1 MRIFFAAI
9 VLLLYAALCFVCWW
23 HYRREQG
30 KSEGSPVIHDDVWLI
45 AYASQGG
52 TASQLAWQSA
62 EQLREA
68 GLPAHVVALN
78 KVDEA
83 TLQQQ
88 RKILFIVSTFGE
100 GEAPDNGSRILSRLA
115 GADLS
120 HLQYGLLALGDRS
133 YRFFCGFGHALQHA
147 LHASGATQLFDL
159 IEVDNGDP
167 AALRHWQYYLGQI
180 SGQTHFHD
188 WQPPEYESW
197 TLQRR
202 TCLNPESPGA
212 PAFWLQ
218 LTTTETKTWCAGDIA
233 EVGPCNSAA
242 RIAQFLQA
250 LGRDSANDP
259 LKEELRRRELPT
271 GELDHLA
278 ALTDAELLQQLPALP
293 HREYSIASIP
303 ESGSLDLLVRQV
315 QLENGELGLGS
326 GWLTQHADVHSSI
339 SLRIRSNPSFHPPIA
354 DVPLILIGSGTGM
367 AGLRAPL
374 LARRQAGASRNWLL
388 FGERTVVNDLFFAED
403 LHALQADGFLK
414 LLSLAFSRDAKQGE
428 PRYVQELLDVHA
440 EQLRE
445 WVAAGA
451 AIYVCG
457 SLQGMAQGV
466 DQELERLLG
475 REHLEVMLE
484 TGRYCRDVY

>member
-9 VLLLYAALCFVCWW
+9 VLVLYAALCLVCWW
-23 HYRREQG
+23 RYRRAQI
-30 KSEGSPVIHDDVWLI
+30 KSENSSVTGDDVWLI
-45 AYASQGG
+45 AYASQSG

-62 EQLREA
+62 DQLRDA
-68 GLPAHVVALN
+68 GLPSNVVAVN

-83 TLQQQ
+83 MLRRQ

-100 GEAPDNGSRILSRLA
+100 GEAPDNGNRILSRLT
-115 GADLS
+115 GADLP
-120 HLQYGLLALGDRS
+120 HLEYGLLALGDRS

-159 IEVDNGDP
+159 IEVDCGDP

-188 WQPPEYESW
+188 WQSPKYESW

-202 TCLNPESPGA
+202 ICLNPQSPGA

-218 LTTTETKTWCAGDIA
+218 LTAVEPKTWRAGDIA
-233 EVGPCNSAA
+233 EVGPCNCAA
-242 RIAQFLQA
+242 RTAQFLQA
-250 LGRDSANDP
+250 LGRDPNDS
-259 LKEELRRRELPT
+259 LVDELRHRELPA
-271 GELDHLA
+271 GSVSHLA

-326 GWLTQHADVHSSI
+326 GWLTRHAELRSSI
-339 SLRIRSNPSFHPPIA
+339 SLRIRSNPSFHPPAA
-354 DVPLILIGSGTGM
+354 DVPLILVGNGTGM
-367 AGLRAPL
+367 AGLRAHL
-374 LARRQAGASRNWLL
+374 LARRQTGARRNWLL
-388 FGERTVVNDLFFAED
+388 FGERTVANDFFFAED
-403 LHALQADGFLK
+403 LHALQENGVLEH
-414 LLSLAFSRDAKQGE
+414 LSLVFSRDAKPGE
-428 PRYVQELLDVHA
+428 PRYVQDLLAAHA
-440 EQLRE
+440 EQLRG

-451 AIYVCG
+451 AIFVCG
-457 SLQGMAQGV
+457 SLQGMAHGV
-466 DQELERLLG
+466 DQELVRLLG
-475 REHLEVMLE
+475 REYLEVMLE
-484 TGRYCRDVY
+484 SGRYCRDVY